1 MSYVWTFVHAPSPHL
16 DSNARLWA
24 ALHAEK
30 LSFICFLILNCLWKS
45 IFAWHILLQRLSHCT
60 L

>member
-1 MSYVWTFVHAPSPHL
+1 MSYVWTFVHAPSHL

-24 ALHAEK
+24 ALHAER
-30 LSFICFLILNCLWKS
+30 LNFICFLILNCLWKS
-45 IFAWHILLQRLSHCT
+45 VLVWHILLQGLSHCT